1 MHAAGVF
8 TARFAELDV
17 ERRMSAEG
25 RSGAGIPFVQLVGSN
40 AAQT

>member
-25 RSGAGIPFVQLVGSN
+25 RYAELSIDPYA
-40 AAQT
+40 